1 MLLSRSSRQV
11 IGRSEDL
18 RHLREHTG
26 YVQPSR
32 LQSVEVAPAGSGER
46 AWRLLAAVQGLL
58 GARLRRAA
66 QTVGLRERAAVP
78 VARSWLVVCVRC
90 R

>member
-1 MLLSRSSRQV
+1 MFLSRSGRQV
-11 IGRSEDL
+11 VGSSEDL

-32 LQSVEVAPAGSGER
+32 LQSVEVASAGPGER
-46 AWRLLAAVQGLL
+46 AWCLLAAVQGLL
-58 GARLRRAA
+58 GAGLRQAA
-66 QTVGLRERAAVP
+66 QTVGLQEGAAVRVP
-78 VARSWLVVCVRC
+78 RSWLAVCVRC